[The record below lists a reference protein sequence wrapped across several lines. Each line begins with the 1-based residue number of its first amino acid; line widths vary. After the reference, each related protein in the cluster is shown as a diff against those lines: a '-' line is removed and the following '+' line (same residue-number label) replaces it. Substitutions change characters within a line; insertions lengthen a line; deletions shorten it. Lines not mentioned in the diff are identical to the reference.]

1 MAGVGGGGV
10 PAGGV
15 SGEEDPIPFPVNS
28 RSNNG
33 GCGRTVARFELKMAP
48 RHVIPDQCKEDIL
61 KNAFKNFEDSQS
73 KEDKKKRAG
82 SRNFALIFFRYKKS
96 SQHFLISHTDFSWNF
111 LQGEQLLVH
120 FVDFLRGTFYLFCVH
135 CSSSLTSLSQFYRL
149 KS

>member
-1 MAGVGGGGV
+1 MFKRNTGTHSTNSAVAAAVAAMAGVGGV

-15 SGEEDPIPFPVNS
+15 SGEEDPIPVNS

-73 KEDKKKRAG
+73 KKERKKKR
-82 SRNFALIFFRYKKS
+82 RNYKLRINFF
-96 SQHFLISHTDFSWNF
+96 
-111 LQGEQLLVH
+111 
-120 FVDFLRGTFYLFCVH
+120 
-135 CSSSLTSLSQFYRL
+135 
-149 KS
+149 